1 MKNLDDDVYVGKFFT
16 RAMKIPMMVGRL
28 IDGTRLW
35 GGPYTVPQLVAGFI
49 ALLVLWQAFAWFFS
63 TGFIL
68 TDAILVIFGAW
79 GVAYMTG
86 RIPESRRN
94 LFNVMTS
101 AASATT
107 ASKTGLY
114 RGVPFKIQQPR
125 LPRPFKTEQQCQQ
138 IAEKR
143 RAEKMRALQQL
154 RAEQGSPG
162 SPVPAPA
169 RPITATSRTTTST
182 SRASSGSVAPQATG
196 RGAVRKSTLEN
207 ILAAR
212 NNTP

>member
-35 GGPYTVPQLVAGFI
+35 GGPYTVPQLIAGFI

-68 TDAILVIFGAW
+68 TDAILVVFGAW

-86 RIPESRRN
+86 RLPESRRN

-114 RGVPFKIQQPR
+114 RGVPFKIQQPK

-143 RAEKMRALQQL
+143 RLEKMRALQQL
-154 RAEQGSPG
+154 DSLHGS
-162 SPVPAPA
+162 SVTAPA
-169 RPITATSRTTTST
+169 RPITTTSRTTSRTTSGAAT
-182 SRASSGSVAPQATG
+182 AQATG
-196 RGAVRKSTLEN
+196 QGAARKSTLEN